1 MPTRLHMKD
10 FNFEAGK
17 LTVHG
22 KGKKDRTVPL
32 PETIVSELTS
42 QLEGM
47 KNIHDENKA
56 EWERNL
62 FRRI

>member
-1 MPTRLHMKD
+1 MPMQLDVKD
-10 FNFEAGK
+10 FNFEAGIF
-17 LTVHG
+17 TVHG

-32 PETIVSELTS
+32 PETIVPELTS
-42 QLEGM
+42 QFEVM